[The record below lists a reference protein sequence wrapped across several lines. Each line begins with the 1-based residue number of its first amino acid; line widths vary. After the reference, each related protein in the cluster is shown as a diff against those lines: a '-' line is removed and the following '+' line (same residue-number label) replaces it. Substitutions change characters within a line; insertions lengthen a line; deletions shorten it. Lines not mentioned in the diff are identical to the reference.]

1 LKGPD
6 YRIPPRIRSLG
17 FLWMEW
23 INAHCV
29 IPEGDDAGDP
39 FVPTLDHRVWLA
51 NWGAVREAA
60 KLGERNVAF
69 QYRTGQWMAAQ
80 KVGKSPGVAAETCL
94 EFVGPA
100 LFGGRAE
107 GGEVYDCR
115 DFGCGCGWGTSASEF
130 EPYEFVRGE
139 PLGRPWPT
147 PRIQL
152 AAVVEDQVENTWGA
166 LVPMIDN
173 GPLADLIPKTGEAFI
188 RHPNRNRDSR
198 IEIVT
203 SKADGKLGARIS
215 SGKCDETGLWTDSN
229 HMKKFMRTLRR
240 GAAGMGGRV
249 SESTNPYDPAENS
262 QAQDTHESKR
272 KDVLKHYFPPP
283 AHLDFKLKKDRTEI
297 FRWNY
302 ASSPWV
308 DIRSIE
314 AESSALAE
322 VNPAEAERFF
332 GNRIVAGSG
341 SWFDMTKW
349 GARKDTQVVVRPR
362 TRVCGGFDGSDNED
376 HTGIRLE
383 TLDGHQF
390 TPVYGDKRLKTYWR
404 PQDWNGRIPRSEVM
418 AAWSEIAREYEL
430 VRVYWDPQFWETEA
444 DNLAAEH
451 GEKVFI
457 KWPTNRLNAMHAALE
472 RFRTDVYNMESDFTH
487 DGDVDAEA
495 HLLNAV
501 VRSRTVDPATGVRRY
516 FIGKASEPQ
525 KIDLTMCGV
534 LAHEARMDAI
544 AGGALDTEPDSYAY
558 VY

>member
-1 LKGPD
+1 MKGPD
-6 YRIPPRIRSLG
+6 YRIPPRTRSLG
-17 FLWMEW
+17 YLGMWW
-23 INAHCV
+23 IEQHCV
-29 IPEGDDAGDP
+29 IPEGENAGDP

-51 NWGAVREAA
+51 NWYEVRSTA
-60 KLGERNVAF
+60 KPGERNVAF
-69 QYRTGQWMAAQ
+69 RYRTGQWMAAQ

-100 LFGGRAE
+100 LFDGFAVE
-107 GGEVYDCR
+107 GDAYVCA
-115 DFGCGCGWGTSASEF
+115 DFGCSCEGVYFYDA
-130 EPYEFVRGE
+130 GE
-139 PLGRPWPT
+139 PKGRPWPT

-166 LVPMIDN
+166 LVPMIDG
-173 GPLADLIPKTGEAFI
+173 GPLANVIPKTGEAFI

-198 IEIVT
+198 VEIVT

-215 SGKCDETGLWTDSN
+215 AGKCDETGLWNDQN

-249 SESTNPYDPAENS
+249 SESTNPYDPAEQS
-262 QAQDTHESKR
+262 QAQDTHDSKR
-272 KDVLKHYFPPP
+272 KDVLTHYFPPP
-283 AHLDFKLKKDRTEI
+283 AHLDFALKKDREVI

-308 DIRSIE
+308 DLRSIE
-314 AESSALAE
+314 AEASALSE
-322 VNPAEAERFF
+322 TNPAEAERFF

-341 SWFDMTKW
+341 AWFDMTKW
-349 GARKDTQVVVRPR
+349 AARTADPIITVNLR

-390 TPVYGDKRLKTYWR
+390 TPVYGDKRRKTYWR
-404 PQDWNGRIPRSEVM
+404 PQDWGGRVPRAEVM
-418 AAWSEIAREYEL
+418 AAWSEIASEFEI
-430 VRVYWDPQFWETEA
+430 VRVYWDPMFWETEA

-451 GEKVFI
+451 GEKVFV
-457 KWPTNRLNAMHAALE
+457 KWATNRLNPMHAALE
-472 RFRTDVYNMESDFTH
+472 RFRSDVYNPESDFTH
-487 DGDVDAEA
+487 DGDVDVET
-495 HLLNAV
+495 HLRNAV
-501 VRSRTVDPATGVRRY
+501 VRARGIDPATMTRRY

-544 AGGALDTEPDSYAY
+544 ADGALTEKKPNY
-558 VY
+558 VYM